1 MIVKEY
7 KNANTPKDKEN
18 RKGDNN
24 KHEMLP
30 VLEKRNRMEAEQTFN
45 WHSSVD
51 INMTLLIVFRQYPFS
66 AYALL
71 VVEYFRGHPWME
83 KCNWLSKLKPKPK
96 KAEPK
101 GLRKGTPMRRSW
113 FSPENTG
120 RAQDLAAPNTTEDMD
135 EE

>member
-30 VLEKRNRMEAEQTFN
+30 VLEKRNRMEAEQIFN

-83 KCNWLSKLKPKPK
+83 ECN
-96 KAEPK
+96 
-101 GLRKGTPMRRSW
+101 
-113 FSPENTG
+113 
-120 RAQDLAAPNTTEDMD
+120 
-135 EE
+135 